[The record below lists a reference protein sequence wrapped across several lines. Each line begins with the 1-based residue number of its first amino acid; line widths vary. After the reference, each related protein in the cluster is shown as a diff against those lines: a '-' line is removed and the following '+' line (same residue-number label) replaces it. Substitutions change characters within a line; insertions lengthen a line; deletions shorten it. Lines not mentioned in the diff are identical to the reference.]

1 MLDAARQVLIDSGV
15 LSQGDPLPHFAARMS
30 GNLGLLFYLERGDF
44 YLVKVGLLTR
54 LDREYRGLTAAH
66 RAMPSNVPEP
76 IRLATYR
83 NYQVF
88 VTRGIH
94 HKPLFP
100 FHGAADAEIF
110 REGISSYI
118 ATCGRAFR
126 QSGTPVSLDR
136 LKEAL
141 RLASDIVQWRA
152 WEGYFERVLA
162 IAQRLSPTLQHG
174 DFAVNNIGRCNGHL
188 VFFDWEDFGE
198 IDLPGFDLAILLLS
212 INGFSL
218 PALRTKLSRASTE
231 SDIVRRANEEL
242 GLSTSEFLYLFPA
255 YASLYI
261 QTKARLGYP
270 TKVTDRIAETLK
282 EWIRLEP
289 EHSLP

>member
-1 MLDAARQVLIDSGV
+1 MLDAARQALVDAGV
-15 LSQGDPLPHFAARMS
+15 MSRGDPLPHFAARMS
-30 GNLGLLFYLERGDF
+30 GNLGILFYLENGDF
-44 YLVKVGLLTR
+44 YLVRVGLLTR
-54 LDREYRGLTAAH
+54 LDREYRGLTTAY

-76 IRLATYR
+76 IRLAAYG

-100 FHGAADAEIF
+100 LHGAADVEVF
-110 REGISSYI
+110 MEGISSYL
-118 ATCGRAFR
+118 ATSSRAFR
-126 QSGTPVSLDR
+126 QSGVPVSSRR

-141 RLASDIVQWRA
+141 RAATDVVQWPS
-152 WEGYFERVLA
+152 WEDYFERALA
-162 IAQRLSPTLQHG
+162 IVQRLSPTLQHG
-174 DFAVNNIGRCNGHL
+174 DFAINNIGRRNGQL

-218 PALRTKLSRASTE
+218 AALRAKLSRASTE
-231 SDIVRRANEEL
+231 SDIVQRANEAL

-255 YASLYI
+255 YAALYI
-261 QTKARLGYP
+261 QTKTILGYP
-270 TKVTDRIAETLK
+270 TNVMDRITETLK
-282 EWIRLEP
+282 EWIRLKP